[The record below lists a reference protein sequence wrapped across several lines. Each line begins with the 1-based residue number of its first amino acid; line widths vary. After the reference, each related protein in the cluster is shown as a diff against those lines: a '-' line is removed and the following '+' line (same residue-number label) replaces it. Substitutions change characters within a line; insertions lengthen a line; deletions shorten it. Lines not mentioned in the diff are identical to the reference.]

1 MKKILLGLLSLCVV
15 LAAAYSGA
23 SYWFGI
29 QTEKQ
34 YDLLLKQISR
44 PNHVLAENK
53 SYERGIFSSRA
64 VTSITIKGKGADFR
78 FGIANAIQHGPIAYV
93 TDPHLKGGIQPAM
106 AVIRAGIAPG
116 QENGQEIMQFLE
128 KFPELGASESITI
141 LSLDGSGES
150 FLEVP
155 ALRKKLRDSEGKETE
170 VNWGGLT
177 SKTGFDLGL
186 GEITGTFA
194 APNLEIGQDGVRFQ
208 LRNLKGGFNSHPGI
222 KGVPVGSFAVSSE
235 QVDAEEKGSN
245 PFSLE
250 APSFQVETGVSG
262 ETITSNLRVSFNRL
276 SAAGE
281 TLGPFSLEFEARK
294 LDPDLIVRL
303 QHVTAGLQAGIG
315 NGTDDEAYQAAI
327 SQLKE
332 LLIHMLAKSP
342 EFELKGLNIKT
353 NMGDLTGKAKLT
365 FAGSSNLFANLFTL
379 VNAVSAV
386 ADVTVSEK
394 LFYYLADRSLGTALE
409 TPGQEG
415 GEQIGHLAGEGARSL
430 ADWLLAQNFMIRENG
445 SFRSSASFKSGKLTV
460 NGKKVQ
466 ISDLLN
472 GMPGE

>member
-1 MKKILLGLLSLCVV
+1 MKKLLLTLICLCIV
-15 LAAAYSGA
+15 LAGAYGGA
-23 SYWFGI
+23 SYWFGM
-29 QTEKQ
+29 QAEKQ
-34 YDLLLKQISR
+34 YDLLLQQISK

-64 VTSITIKGKGADFR
+64 ITSITIKGTGSDFR
-78 FGIANAIQHGPIAYV
+78 FGIVNSIQHGPITYV
-93 TDPHLKGGIQPAM
+93 TDPHLKGGFQPAM

-116 QENGQEIMQFLE
+116 QDSGQEIKQLLE
-128 KFPELGASESITI
+128 KFPELGASTSITI

-155 ALRKKLRDSEGKETE
+155 AFRKKLPDSEGKETE

-177 SKTGFDLGL
+177 SKTGFDIGL
-186 GEITGTFA
+186 GEITGILA
-194 APNLEIGQDGVRFQ
+194 APNLEIAQDGVRFQ
-208 LRNLKGGFNSHPGI
+208 LRNLKGDFNSHPGI
-222 KGVPVGSFAVSSE
+222 KGVSVGSFAISSE
-235 QVDAEEKGSN
+235 QVDAEERGSD

-250 APSFQVETGVSG
+250 APGLQVETGVSG
-262 ETITSNLRVSFNRL
+262 ETITSNLRVSFKRL

-294 LDPDLIVRL
+294 LDPELIIRL
-303 QHVTAGLQAGIG
+303 QRVAAGLQAGIG
-315 NGTDDEAYQAAI
+315 SGTDDEAYQAAVN
-327 SQLKE
+327 QLKE

-353 NMGDLTGKAKLT
+353 SMGDLAGKAKLT

-379 VNAVSAV
+379 ANAVSAN

-394 LFYYLADRSLGTALE
+394 LFYHLAERSLGTALD
-409 TPGQEG
+409 TPGRQD
-415 GEQIGHLAGEGARSL
+415 GEQIDQLAGEGARNL
-430 ADWLLAQNFMIRENG
+430 AGWLLAQNFMIRENG
-445 SFRSSASFKSGKLTV
+445 SFRSSATFKSGKLTV

-466 ISDLLN
+466 VSDLLN
-472 GMPGE
+472 GMAGE